1 MHGIWA
7 EVGKIRGANST
18 EAKYEFLHVVLERGS
33 CSLLE
38 QTPCAVQETERQ
50 HLPFYTKQQPGRHT
64 LWRLEQAGDIRLG
77 KEQADLK
84 KQKLSVATAVCK
96 NVLLAELSRSSLC
109 MNFIDIEKSFC

>member
-1 MHGIWA
+1 MQILLKPSMNSFMWSWNE
-7 EVGKIRGANST
+7 EVAL
-18 EAKYEFLHVVLERGS
+18 FLSKLLAQYNKPRDS
-33 CSLLE
+33 IFLSIPSSSLAGTL
-38 QTPCAVQETERQ
+38 
-50 HLPFYTKQQPGRHT
+50 

-96 NVLLAELSRSSLC
+96 NVLLAELSRSSLY